1 MRNLRNF
8 GITFAVSLV
17 ILGIVA
23 IIAAQYVAGAVTA
36 IFDGH
41 EFDLHQILQP
51 TETSPNSDAGSDDK
65 FTRELEG
72 ETFTWLMV
80 IYDKRSDVYDD
91 YYPSKNQIE
100 SSKENGILGKD
111 YRLVEAKTIAVVH
124 ANVEKREY
132 VVMNVP
138 AITKVETGVG
148 DYTLG
153 EVYGIYGID
162 YLSAKISSMTGLE
175 IDYYTVMNA
184 VDLPALASAIGEIQL
199 DVPVEIGFDG
209 KEYVTYV
216 EKEDT
221 EETAA
226 KKEKDKDDKDDK
238 DEETEAET
246 EPVETEPVIES
257 EIEPSKNFKDS
268 KKLHAAMLYSDYSDG
283 MEQENAII
291 NSFVASVLNN
301 LSSSSDNSLQN
312 IIRGLEKKM
321 TTKIIAEDI
330 SKNGDVI
337 RAYSWLGKQYV
348 VYPGR
353 LVSASANKDEFYMPD
368 VNEAM
373 EFFYK
378 YR

>member
-17 ILGIVA
+17 ILGIIA

-41 EFDLHQILQP
+41 QFDLNQILQP
-51 TETSPNSDAGSDDK
+51 TETAPNSDTGADDK

-80 IYDKRSDVYDD
+80 IYDQRTDVYD
-91 YYPSKNQIE
+91 YYPTAAQIKKSE
-100 SSKENGILGKD
+100 ENGILGKD
-111 YRLVEAKTIAVVH
+111 YSLVKAKTIALVH

-132 VVMNVP
+132 VVMNIP
-138 AITKVETGVG
+138 SITKVETGVG
-148 DYTLG
+148 DYTLA
-153 EVYGIYGID
+153 EVYGIYGLD
-162 YLSAKISSMTGLE
+162 YLRDKISSMTGLE
-175 IDYYTVMNA
+175 IDYYTAINA
-184 VDLPALASAIGEIQL
+184 IDLPSVVSAIGDIHI
-199 DVPVEIGFDG
+199 DVPVEIGFNG

-216 EKEDT
+216 KPPETEAAETKKPKPDDEKKDEETEADT
-221 EETAA
+221 EA
-226 KKEKDKDDKDDK
+226 
-238 DEETEAET
+238 ETEAET
-246 EPVETEPVIES
+246 EPVIAIEV
-257 EIEPSKNFKDS
+257 EAENGFKDP
-268 KKLHAAMLYSDYSDG
+268 KKLHAVMLYSDYSDG
-283 MEQENAII
+283 IEHESAII
-291 NSFVASVLNN
+291 NGFVASVLNN
-301 LSSSSDNSLQN
+301 ISSSSDNSLEN

-321 TTKIIAEDI
+321 TTNITAEDI
-330 SKNGDVI
+330 ALNGDVV

-353 LVSASANKDEFYMPD
+353 LVSASANKDAFYLPD